1 METGG
6 FHGRGFSAG
15 SDPDDSSYHETSST
29 TTTNNTITPTSST
42 RRYSVAGVIRS
53 LFHAVLVQDTEHLD
67 HVLTSLSLD
76 PNRIRNKEHKTML
89 MVAATDNKH
98 RVLRYLLALPS
109 IDVDLQDDEGE
120 TALYQAAAA
129 GSTECAQLLLLA
141 GASASLG
148 NEEAITP
155 LIIAS
160 YNGFLTICRLL
171 ISIGHA
177 NVNQQDNTRKSA
189 LLLAS
194 YAGHVDVMALLIE
207 QGASLN
213 ILDQYGWSSLMLA
226 AYAGKLDACKLLLT
240 QGADPHIKTANGKNA
255 RSLSWD
261 AGHKSIAVYITR
273 RISREGS
280 SGGGAS
286 SIMST
291 TSGPGSSMSTRTL
304 IQQMLPPTPRSPSRR
319 THSPAPS
326 LPSVPEEAQEEDHY
340 RPRRSFS
347 GYNSTIS
354 RHSGLSSR
362 LSAPPKARRHQPLPA
377 VPVPPQSFDTAP
389 SLPPLPTIGQDLSA
403 IFIEPKDNL
412 PNSILEA
419 SPADEAAAPPNI
431 QDQDDHVEEPIPT
444 PIAVKEPAISEKS
457 QPRIPWRSSTTA
469 RIYSVHRRGLIPRYG
484 TKHVRYYTES
494 SLENTDPIINR
505 SGSNYHQRRVRLQKR
520 SNNSLAERAKEKE
533 MESDINRRIR
543 EHMQLIERNRNHIW
557 VTLSNLWTACCPAKV
572 LSKSWSADRQ
582 QDWREK
588 VTLSSLIIGLTVLF
602 GFLAFGLALLTCR
615 PHSIEVL
622 STSEFATRYGSNSEN
637 PSRLATIRGV
647 VYDVD
652 SFFAQ
657 GSHPSPASG
666 GATSA
671 AINSYLTAHYGD
683 DMSALFPPPDLSD
696 TCQLFGSITNFG
708 KCSVNSTAVNHC
720 HSFAPSS
727 NGMLRQFERSDVVI
741 TYHWADIADSTSRDL
756 FVYDGSVFDA
766 TDYLAQVP
774 GPTISALEI
783 SRMYW
788 IKSLIGRDATLAV
801 RKQANYRDIAR
812 CFQGFFKV
820 GMLSGEP
827 AGGCLASLVINTFS
841 LAILLLITFMR
852 LGSALVYWF
861 FFSQPTRTESGK
873 GSSDSTTG
881 ATGNKNNDS
890 ADSGDSIDTENHV
903 LMLVTCHATDQDEQ
917 IRSTLDSLALTD
929 HDDGRKLLL
938 VMADATWGADGERSQ
953 ASLACL
959 RLMQPSTPI
968 ESEKPPLSS
977 LSDDSFSED
986 IYSGY
991 YVIDSRRI
999 PYVLVLRAPD
1009 QDLVQEEY
1017 ATWWKKKL
1025 ILRWLYR
1032 VCFNEPMSSFEY
1044 ALFERVRWLM
1054 GGGSGPDVF
1063 DLLLVAETGIEC
1075 DRRSLS
1081 RMVGTLRRN
1090 EKVMGV
1096 SAQRVISNATENWL
1110 ARVQDYENHLSSQF
1124 TSAFE
1129 STLSAVQCLPSRF
1142 SLVRIK
1148 LRCHQG
1154 SHYPVHV
1161 KLDKRNSDETTA
1173 FSDTDDDDE
1182 ILAGVKGEEGRD
1194 VEFGEA
1200 DGKVDGGSAEGHQ
1213 DSTKRIKRQRLLKK
1227 VMASE
1232 DVQYSIPILVHP
1244 DVISCFV
1251 GNKARTLHE
1260 RSLLLQGAEDRYLT
1274 GLLHQ
1279 TFPDRRIVYV
1289 PQAVYRSRVTPDLQP
1304 FLQEQGRLLASSFHA
1319 LWRQIWI
1326 SQLRG
1331 RFCCSLN
1338 FLALVEWLALVILP
1352 SAVLFS
1358 VVLLVMVA
1366 VGAAE
1371 KVGALDALPVILA
1384 LCFMMAVVALQ
1395 PLLGICLGDRERT
1408 FARNLYGAAL
1418 FLALLPFKTLA
1429 LALYVCFHS
1438 TEAIGVSSVESGM
1451 ETPRKSERRLRRWA
1465 EWHTMRHRSKVQ
1477 SQSPS
1482 RNQSPSQSLRR
1493 HTSLSRVG
1501 GASSGSGVGS
1511 PGSPSMLSL

>member
-1 METGG
+1 
-6 FHGRGFSAG
+6 
-15 SDPDDSSYHETSST
+15 
-29 TTTNNTITPTSST
+29 
-42 RRYSVAGVIRS
+42 
-53 LFHAVLVQDTEHLD
+53 
-67 HVLTSLSLD
+67 
-76 PNRIRNKEHKTML
+76 
-89 MVAATDNKH
+89 
-98 RVLRYLLALPS
+98 
-109 IDVDLQDDEGE
+109 
-120 TALYQAAAA
+120 
-129 GSTECAQLLLLA
+129 
-141 GASASLG
+141 
-148 NEEAITP
+148 
-155 LIIAS
+155 
-160 YNGFLTICRLL
+160 
-171 ISIGHA
+171 
-177 NVNQQDNTRKSA
+177 
-189 LLLAS
+189 
-194 YAGHVDVMALLIE
+194 MALLIE

-226 AYAGKLDACKLLLT
+226 AYAGKLDACKLLLA

-273 RISREGS
+273 YLSREGS
-280 SGGGAS
+280 SGGGTS

-291 TSGPGSSMSTRTL
+291 ASGPGSSMSTRTL
-304 IQQMLPPTPRSPSRR
+304 IQQMLPPAPRSPSRR

-362 LSAPPKARRHQPLPA
+362 LSAPPKARRHQSLPA
-377 VPVPPQSFDTAP
+377 VPVPPQPTDTAP

-403 IFIEPKDNL
+403 IFIEPKDDL
-412 PNSILEA
+412 PSSILEA
-419 SPADEAAAPPNI
+419 SPVDEAAAPSKI
-431 QDQDDHVEEPIPT
+431 QNQDDNVEEPT
-444 PIAVKEPAISEKS
+444 STSLAVKEPAIPEKS
-457 QPRIPWRSSTTA
+457 RPRISWRSSTSS

-505 SGSNYHQRRVRLQKR
+505 SGSNYHQRRVRLQRR
-520 SNNSLAERAKEKE
+520 SSNSLAERAKEKG

-543 EHMQLIERNRNHIW
+543 EHMHLIERNRNHIW
-557 VTLSNLWTACCPAKV
+557 VTLSNLWTACCPAKA
-572 LSKSWSADRQ
+572 LPKSWSADRQ

-588 VTLSSLIIGLTVLF
+588 VTLCSLVTSLTILF

-615 PHSIEVL
+615 PHSMELL
-622 STSEFATRYGSNSEN
+622 STSEFAMRYGSNSEN
-637 PSRLATIRGV
+637 FGHLATIRGA
-647 VYDVD
+647 VYDMG

-657 GSHPSPASG
+657 GSHPSSASG

-683 DMSALFPPPDLSD
+683 DMSALFPPPDLSG
-696 TCQLFGSITNFG
+696 TCRLFGAITNFG
-708 KCSVNSTAVNHC
+708 KCSGNNTAINYC
-720 HSFAPSS
+720 HSFEPAS
-727 NGMLRQFERSDVVI
+727 NDVLRQFERNDVVI
-741 TYHWADIADSTSRDL
+741 TYPWSDIADSTSRYL

-774 GPTISALEI
+774 GPTISAPEI

-788 IKSLIGRDATLAV
+788 IRSLIGRDATLAV
-801 RKQANYRDIAR
+801 RKQADYRDIAR
-812 CFQGFFKV
+812 CFQAYFKV
-820 GMLSGEP
+820 GVLSGEP

-841 LAILLLITFMR
+841 LAILLVITFMR
-852 LGSALVYWF
+852 LVSALVYWF
-861 FFSQPTRTESGK
+861 VFSQPTRTESGK
-873 GSSDSTTG
+873 ASSGLTTR
-881 ATGNKNNDS
+881 AAGNKTNNS

-903 LMLVTCHATDQDEQ
+903 LMLVTCQATDQDDQ

-938 VMADATWGADGERSQ
+938 VMADATWDVDGERSQ

-968 ESEKPPLSS
+968 ESEKPSQSL
-977 LSDDSFSED
+977 LSDDPFSED

-991 YVIDSRRI
+991 YVVDSRRV

-1009 QDLVQEEY
+1009 QDLVQEKY
-1017 ATWWKKKL
+1017 VTWWKKKM

-1032 VCFNEPMSSFEY
+1032 ICFNEPISSFEY

-1063 DLLLVAETGIEC
+1063 EMLLVAEVGVEC

-1096 SAQRVISNATENWL
+1096 CAQRVISNATENWL
-1110 ARVQDYENHLSSQF
+1110 TRVQDYENHLSFQF

-1129 STLSAVQCLPSRF
+1129 STLSAVQCLSSRF

-1154 SHYPVHV
+1154 SHYPGHV
-1161 KLDKRNSDETTA
+1161 KLDKRNSDETSV
-1173 FSDTDDDDE
+1173 FSETDDDDE
-1182 ILAGVKGEEGRD
+1182 IMAEVNGEEGRD
-1194 VEFGEA
+1194 LELGEA
-1200 DGKVDGGSAEGHQ
+1200 DGDVDGGTAEGHQ

-1227 VMASE
+1227 IMASE
-1232 DVQYSIPILVHP
+1232 DVQYSFPILIHP
-1244 DVISCFV
+1244 DVVSCFV

-1289 PQAVYRSRVTPDLQP
+1289 PQAVYRSRVTPALRS

-1338 FLALVEWLALVILP
+1338 FLALIEWLSLVILP
-1352 SAVLFS
+1352 SAVFFS
-1358 VVLLVMVA
+1358 IVLLVIVA

-1384 LCFMMAVVALQ
+1384 LCFMMAIVALQ
-1395 PLLGICLGDRERT
+1395 PLLGVCLGGGERT
-1408 FARNLYGAAL
+1408 LARNLYGVAL
-1418 FLALLPFKTLA
+1418 FLVLLPFKTLA
-1429 LALYVCFHS
+1429 LALYVCFHP
-1438 TEAIGVSSVESGM
+1438 TEAIGVSSAESGK
-1451 ETPRKSERRLRRWA
+1451 ETPRKSERRLRHWA
-1465 EWHTMRHRSKVQ
+1465 EWHTMRRGSKVQNQ
-1477 SQSPS
+1477 SQSPT

-1511 PGSPSMLSL
+1511 PGSPSKLSL

>member
-1 METGG
+1 
-6 FHGRGFSAG
+6 
-15 SDPDDSSYHETSST
+15 
-29 TTTNNTITPTSST
+29 
-42 RRYSVAGVIRS
+42 
-53 LFHAVLVQDTEHLD
+53 
-67 HVLTSLSLD
+67 
-76 PNRIRNKEHKTML
+76 
-89 MVAATDNKH
+89 
-98 RVLRYLLALPS
+98 
-109 IDVDLQDDEGE
+109 
-120 TALYQAAAA
+120 
-129 GSTECAQLLLLA
+129 
-141 GASASLG
+141 
-148 NEEAITP
+148 
-155 LIIAS
+155 
-160 YNGFLTICRLL
+160 
-171 ISIGHA
+171 
-177 NVNQQDNTRKSA
+177 
-189 LLLAS
+189 
-194 YAGHVDVMALLIE
+194 MALLIE

-226 AYAGKLDACKLLLT
+226 AYAGKLDACKLLLA

-273 RISREGS
+273 HISREGS
-280 SGGGAS
+280 SGGGTS

-291 TSGPGSSMSTRTL
+291 TSGPASSMSTRTL
-304 IQQMLPPTPRSPSRR
+304 IQQMLPPAPRSPSRR

-362 LSAPPKARRHQPLPA
+362 LSAPPKARRHQSLPA
-377 VPVPPQSFDTAP
+377 VPVPPQSTDTAP

-403 IFIEPKDNL
+403 IFIEPKDDL
-412 PNSILEA
+412 PNSIPEA
-419 SPADEAAAPPNI
+419 SPAEEAATPSNI
-431 QDQDDHVEEPIPT
+431 QDQDDNVEEPTPT
-444 PIAVKEPAISEKS
+444 SLAVNESAISEKTR
-457 QPRIPWRSSTTA
+457 PRIAWRSSTPA

-484 TKHVRYYTES
+484 TKHVRYYSES

-505 SGSNYHQRRVRLQKR
+505 SGSNYHQRRVRLQRR
-520 SNNSLAERAKEKE
+520 SSNSLAERAKEKD

-543 EHMQLIERNRNHIW
+543 QHMQLIERNRNHIW
-557 VTLSNLWTACCPAKV
+557 VTLSNVWTACCPAKV
-572 LSKSWSADRQ
+572 LSKSWSADKQ

-588 VTLSSLIIGLTVLF
+588 VTLCSLVTGLTILF

-615 PHSIEVL
+615 PHSMEVF
-622 STSEFATRYGSNSEN
+622 STSEFTTRYGSNSAN
-637 PSRLATIRGV
+637 PGRLATIRGT
-647 VYDVD
+647 VYDVG

-671 AINSYLTAHYGD
+671 AINSYLAAHYGD

-696 TCQLFGSITNFG
+696 TCRLFGAITNFG
-708 KCSVNSTAVNHC
+708 KCSVNSTATNHC

-727 NGMLRQFERSDVVI
+727 NDLLRQFERSDVVI
-741 TYHWADIADSTSRDL
+741 TYRWSDIADSTSRDL

-788 IKSLIGRDATLAV
+788 LRSLIGRDATLAI
-801 RKQANYRDIAR
+801 RKQTNYRELAR
-812 CFQGFFKV
+812 CFQAYFKV
-820 GMLSGEP
+820 GVLSGEP
-827 AGGCLASLVINTFS
+827 AGGCLTSLVINTFS

-861 FFSQPTRTESGK
+861 VFSQPARTESGK
-873 GSSDSTTG
+873 GSSGSTTG
-881 ATGNKNNDS
+881 AAGNKNNNS
-890 ADSGDSIDTENHV
+890 ADSGDSNDTENHV
-903 LMLVTCHATDQDEQ
+903 LMLVTCQATDQDDQ
-917 IRSTLDSLALTD
+917 IKSTLDSLALTD
-929 HDDGRKLLL
+929 HDDSRKLLL
-938 VMADATWGADGERSQ
+938 VMADATWDVDGERSQ

-959 RLMQPSTPI
+959 RLMQLSTPI
-968 ESEKPPLSS
+968 ESENRSLSS
-977 LSDDSFSED
+977 PSADPFSED

-991 YVIDSRRI
+991 YVVNSRRI

-1017 ATWWKKKL
+1017 AAWWKKKL

-1032 VCFNEPMSSFEY
+1032 VFFNEPISSFEY
-1044 ALFERVRWLM
+1044 ALFEQVRWLM
-1054 GGGSGPDVF
+1054 GGESGPDIF
-1063 DLLLVAETGIEC
+1063 DMLLVAEAGIEC

-1096 SAQRVISNATENWL
+1096 CAQRVISNATENWL
-1110 ARVQDYENHLSSQF
+1110 TRVQDYENHLSFQF

-1154 SHYPVHV
+1154 SHSPGHV
-1161 KLDKRNSDETTA
+1161 KVDKRNSDETSA
-1173 FSDTDDDDE
+1173 FSDTDDDE
-1182 ILAGVKGEEGRD
+1182 ILAGFKEKEGRD
-1194 VEFGEA
+1194 VELGEA
-1200 DGKVDGGSAEGHQ
+1200 DGNIDGGAAEGHQ
-1213 DSTKRIKRQRLLKK
+1213 DSAKRIKRQRLLKK
-1227 VMASE
+1227 IMASE

-1279 TFPDRRIVYV
+1279 TFPDHRIVYV
-1289 PQAVYRSRVTPDLQP
+1289 PQGVYRSRVTPDLRS
-1304 FLQEQGRLLASSFHA
+1304 FLQEQGRLLASSFHT

-1326 SQLRG
+1326 SQVRG

-1338 FLALVEWLALVILP
+1338 FLALIEWLALVILP

-1358 VVLLVMVA
+1358 IVLLVMVA

-1395 PLLGICLGDRERT
+1395 PLLGICLGGGERT
-1408 FARNLYGAAL
+1408 FVRNLYGAAL
-1418 FLALLPFKTLA
+1418 FLVLLPFKTLA
-1429 LALYVCFHS
+1429 LVIYVCFHS
-1438 TEAIGVSSVESGM
+1438 TGKF
-1451 ETPRKSERRLRRWA
+1451 TL
-1465 EWHTMRHRSKVQ
+1465 
-1477 SQSPS
+1477 
-1482 RNQSPSQSLRR
+1482 
-1493 HTSLSRVG
+1493 
-1501 GASSGSGVGS
+1501 
-1511 PGSPSMLSL
+1511 